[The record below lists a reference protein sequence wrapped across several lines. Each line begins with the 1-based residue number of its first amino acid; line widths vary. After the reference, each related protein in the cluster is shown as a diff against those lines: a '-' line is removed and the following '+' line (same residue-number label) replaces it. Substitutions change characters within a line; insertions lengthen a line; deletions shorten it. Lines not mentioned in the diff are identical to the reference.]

1 MAEHLIK
8 GKTGY
13 SLLLRKGQVVKV
25 INVEGQQIA
34 DFVAYNKNDF
44 EERLDPVATRDALQS
59 TDIKEGNKLYSNL
72 YRPML
77 TLLKDT
83 VGKHDLLSPA
93 CRPEMYKLL
102 YNKEKPLENCYC
114 ILNKALS
121 VFNVP
126 APVQHYP
133 FNIFMNTVIDK
144 ENQIEVKASLSS
156 AEDYV
161 ELQAEMDLIIAI
173 SACPNEESAGN
184 GYHSTSIKVE
194 TYPYLPN

>member
-1 MAEHLIK
+1 MKEYLIK
-8 GKTGY
+8 GKTGC
-13 SLLLRKGQVVKV
+13 SFKLLKGQMIKV
-25 INVEGQQIA
+25 IDQEGQQIA
-34 DFVAYNKNDF
+34 DFVAYHEKNF

-59 TDIKEGNKLYSNL
+59 THIKVNDKLYSNL

-102 YNKEKPLENCYC
+102 YDKEKQLENCYS

-121 VFNVP
+121 LYHVP
-126 APVQHYP
+126 APSQHYP
-133 FNIFMNTVIDK
+133 FNIFMNTVIGKD
-144 ENQIEVKASLSS
+144 NQIVIKTSLSS
-156 AEDYV
+156 PGDYV
-161 ELQAEMDLIIAI
+161 ELRAEMDLIVAI

-184 GYHSTSIKVE
+184 GYHSSSIKVE
-194 TYPYLPN
+194 VDS

>member
-1 MAEHLIK
+1 MEEHLIK
-8 GKTGY
+8 AKTGH
-13 SLLLRKGQVVKV
+13 SLTLQKGQTIKV

-34 DFVAYNKNDF
+34 DFIAYNEHNF
-44 EERLDPVATRDALQS
+44 MERLDPVATRDAIQS
-59 TDIKEGNKLYSNL
+59 TDIKEGGILYSNL

-102 YNKEKPLENCYC
+102 FNKEKPLENCYC

-121 VFNVP
+121 NYNIP
-126 APVQHYP
+126 APRQHYP
-133 FNIFMNTVIDK
+133 FNIFMNTVIDQA
-144 ENQIEVKASLSS
+144 NQIKVKTSLAS
-156 AEDYV
+156 AGDYV
-161 ELQAEMDLIIAI
+161 ELRAEMDLIIAI

-184 GYHSTSIKVE
+184 GYHSTDIKIEVH
-194 TYPYLPN
+194 PIG